1 MRTGSVI
8 FKKILMSSLREYL
21 IGVKNASRG
30 IGLMITT
37 QRNARLY
44 VVATAAVVLAGLILP
59 VQPLEWVGLAL
70 STGLVW
76 MAEAFNTAVEYH
88 VDDTSPDHRS
98 PAANVK
104 DLAAGGVLLA
114 ALTALT
120 VGFVVFSSA
129 LWRYLT

>member
-1 MRTGSVI
+1 M
-8 FKKILMSSLREYL
+8 
-21 IGVKNASRG
+21 IGVKNALRG
-30 IGLMITT
+30 IGLMVTT

-88 VDDTSPDHRS
+88 VDDTSPDYRS